1 MKINRLLLI
10 AAMAAAVTVTGCSAK
25 KETGKNET
33 EAKQTTEAA
42 KQETA
47 AETAAEAGTETA
59 AETAAEAAAE
69 TVTEAGTASVAEE
82 STRTAVQA
90 GTYQQIGMQEA
101 KDIMD
106 SEEGYI
112 IMDAR
117 SQDEFDQGHIPGA
130 IVLPHTEVRE
140 KAEEL
145 LPNKDQKILVYCRSG
160 NRSKQASQ
168 VLVELG
174 YTNVIEFG
182 GINSWPY
189 ETEK

>member
-10 AAMAAAVTVTGCSAK
+10 AAMAAVVTVTGCSAK
-25 KETGKNET
+25 KETGTIET
-33 EAKQTTEAA
+33 EAKQATQAPG
-42 KQETA
+42 QETA
-47 AETAAEAGTETA
+47 AETVTEAVTA
-59 AETAAEAAAE
+59 AAAE
-69 TVTEAGTASVAEE
+69 TVTEAVTEAGTASVAEE

-90 GTYQQIGMQEA
+90 GTYQQIDMQEA

-145 LPNKDQKILVYCRSG
+145 LPDKDQKILVYCRSG